1 MWAFVS
7 LSAQWT
13 MISCADQR
21 SGPGF
26 HWTASRGTLASAAA
40 SRAGPRAYRSIM
52 VTRSAAL
59 RGMLWS
65 PEKQV
70 PQHETRAGETPCDEH
85 RLQHGVGRTG
95 RAEVDT
101 ASLGDA
107 REHDAEEPPVHEHD
121 EQDDDPYYEPAAQR
135 VAHQRPCSGDPHAG
149 AAQTSR
155 EAHGGF
161 VDEVARHHHPGEAAE
176 RDAEHRAVR
185 HHALPVHR
193 SPRRGA
199 PRKVGPPPT

>member
-52 VTRSAAL
+52 VARSAAL
-59 RGMLWS
+59 RGILWS

-70 PQHETRAGETPCDEH
+70 RQHETRAGEPPGDEH
-85 RLQHGVGRTG
+85 RGARRHG
-95 RAEVDT
+95 
-101 ASLGDA
+101 S
-107 REHDAEEPPVHEHD
+107 
-121 EQDDDPYYEPAAQR
+121 
-135 VAHQRPCSGDPHAG
+135 
-149 AAQTSR
+149 
-155 EAHGGF
+155 
-161 VDEVARHHHPGEAAE
+161 
-176 RDAEHRAVR
+176 RAVG
-185 HHALPVHR
+185 PVFPETIR
-193 SPRRGA
+193 CLSARPSA
-199 PRKVGPPPT
+199 PP